1 MIRRSSE
8 KRPAPATRGARP
20 GAIRPGVRT
29 GGGMRRTRSI
39 RRASAGL
46 TPIRAG
52 ALLVALVAA
61 AALYGLASSD
71 AFTAR
76 RMTVTGTTW
85 TPEADVLAALAVPSD
100 QNVFTVRTGDLAGRL
115 ALIPSIKGASVTV
128 SLPDEVHVSVDE
140 RQALV
145 VWKVGDRRFL
155 VDADGLLFAELGEN
169 PPEAVAALPVIDDA
183 QLFSIQLDVG
193 SRLDPVVLDAALRLG
208 SLTPADVGSA
218 ARSLTLRVDD
228 ANGFTMR
235 TQARRTG
242 PPSSAST
249 RRPSAPPIS
258 SPARCGCSAACWPA
272 ARTRWTGSSSRT
284 TTAAPTSRGPRRSR
298 RPSPSRRRSRS
309 RPGSRRH
316 EGRRER
322 GRSRCWW
329 ARVW

>member
-1 MIRRSSE
+1 
-8 KRPAPATRGARP
+8 
-20 GAIRPGVRT
+20 
-29 GGGMRRTRSI
+29 MRRTRSI

-193 SRLDPVVLDAALRLG
+193 SKLDPVVLDAALRLG
-208 SLTPADVGSA
+208 SLTPADVGSS

-235 TQARRTG
+235 
-242 PPSSAST
+242 S
-249 RRPSAPPIS
+249 RPAN
-258 SPARCGCSAACWPA
+258 
-272 ARTRWTGSSSRT
+272 WTAIFGFYTPTLRT
-284 TTAAPTSRGPRRSR
+284 TDLVPGQVRLLRSLLAGREDKVDRIILADDHSGTYIPRATPEPTNKPEPTKKPKPTRKPAP
-298 RPSPSRRRSRS
+298 
-309 RPGSRRH
+309 
-316 EGRRER
+316 
-322 GRSRCWW
+322 
-329 ARVW
+329 